1 MSKIEEIELRT
12 QLEQVTE
19 ECGELTKACMKL
31 IRALG
36 NGNPC
41 DISKE
46 EALEN
51 VVEEMSDVGVA
62 LDFLV
67 DKISQ
72 EFGIDTNDIWEKIGN
87 IGVEK
92 TERWERRLSDAEGN
106 KSGGR
111 TAVDGCCDSDSCS
124 IEGL

>member
-72 EFGIDTNDIWEKIGN
+72 EFGIDADDIWQKIGD

-92 TERWERRLSDAEGN
+92 TERWERRLADAEQSG
-106 KSGGR
+106 SGGSA
-111 TAVDGCCDSDSCS
+111 AVDGCCDSDSCS
-124 IEGL
+124 IEGF

>member
-41 DISKE
+41 DVSKE

-67 DKISQ
+67 DKIGQ
-72 EFGIDTNDIWEKIGN
+72 EFGIDTDDIWQKIGD

-92 TERWERRLSDAEGN
+92 TERWERRLSDAERN

-111 TAVDGCCDSDSCS
+111 TAVDGGCDSDSCS